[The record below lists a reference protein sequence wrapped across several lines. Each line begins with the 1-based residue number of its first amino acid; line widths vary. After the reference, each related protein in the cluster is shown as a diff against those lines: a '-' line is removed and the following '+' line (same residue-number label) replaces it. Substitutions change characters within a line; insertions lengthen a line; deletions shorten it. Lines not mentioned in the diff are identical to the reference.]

1 MRVFW
6 DTNLFIYYFEDY
18 ASLST
23 MARELRLRMGVRGDG
38 LFSSVLTLG
47 ELLVGPRPA
56 NPLAVDEMR
65 QRLMRSAT
73 LIPFDL
79 AAAEQFAVIR
89 SDRGI
94 KAPDAIQLACAAVG
108 GCDLFVTNDERLS
121 RRIVPGV
128 SIISSLRNVPI

>member
-6 DTNLFIYYFEDY
+6 DSNIFIYYLQGRSEFTVE
-18 ASLST
+18 T
-23 MARELRLRMGVRGDG
+23 RELRTRMQLRGDT
-38 LFSSVLTLG
+38 LLSSVLTVG
-47 ELLVGPRPA
+47 ELLAGPIQSDPA
-56 NPLAVDEMR
+56 LARTLRSSLVDA
-65 QRLMRSAT
+65 AT

-128 SIISSLRNVPI
+128 PIISSLRNVPI